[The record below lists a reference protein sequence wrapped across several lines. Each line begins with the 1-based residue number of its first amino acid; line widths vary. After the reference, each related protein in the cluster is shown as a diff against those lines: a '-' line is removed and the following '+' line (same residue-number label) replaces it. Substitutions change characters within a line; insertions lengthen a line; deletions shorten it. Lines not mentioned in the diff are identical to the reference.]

1 MSAPFSLPMLSDR
14 DKSEIHEHALEILE
28 KVGIRFQS
36 KRVCEILQEAGCQI
50 DWEKLSARFP
60 RALVESGLKSLPSRF
75 ALAAPD
81 PRWDINAGSGIP
93 WYTAGGMCPWFKD
106 LETGERRSA
115 TLADLVQCAHV
126 IDALDDVDE
135 WCAMVVPTD
144 VPSEMMEMRVLETSL
159 LHSRKH
165 FLGGG
170 ADPAA
175 APFIGD
181 LFDAVL
187 GDRAKLKERPI
198 CSYVQTPISPLQN
211 DGRTMELLLSWAG
224 VQMPIVLEFLPL
236 SGGTA
241 PVTLEGTVL
250 QETAN
255 FLGNMAFY
263 QLVSPGWP
271 IIWGATAGTIDMRS
285 GRWSGVTE
293 GVLMSLALVEMA
305 KTVYDVPVAV
315 FGQSSQSHGID
326 FYSGMEAIFA
336 DAVLSLAGAD
346 NLWGVADMDAATYV
360 DLDYVVLSTE
370 AVRMMKR
377 LRRGLTFDADHL
389 LMDVILEQGFE
400 GSYIGHRTTA
410 KRFREE
416 HLMSELFPA
425 LSYEDWKARG
435 KTDTDVGRE
444 KLMEILAAH
453 EPIGHPPEVLA
464 EIRRVMEAAEAS
476 LLRA

>member
-1 MSAPFSLPMLSDR
+1 
-14 DKSEIHEHALEILE
+14 
-28 KVGIRFQS
+28 
-36 KRVCEILQEAGCQI
+36 
-50 DWEKLSARFP
+50 
-60 RALVESGLKSLPSRF
+60 
-75 ALAAPD
+75 
-81 PRWDINAGSGIP
+81 
-93 WYTAGGMCPWFKD
+93 
-106 LETGERRSA
+106 
-115 TLADLVQCAHV
+115 
-126 IDALDDVDE
+126 
-135 WCAMVVPTD
+135 
-144 VPSEMMEMRVLETSL
+144 
-159 LHSRKH
+159 
-165 FLGGG
+165 
-170 ADPAA
+170 
-175 APFIGD
+175 
-181 LFDAVL
+181 VL

-211 DGRTMELLLSWAG
+211 DGRTMELLLNWAE
-224 VQMPIVLEFLPL
+224 VQMPIVLELLPL

-315 FGQSSQSHGID
+315 FGQSSQSHAID

-336 DAVLSLAGAD
+336 DAILSMAGAD

-377 LRRGLTFDADHL
+377 VRRGLTFDADHM

-400 GSYIGHRTTA
+400 GRRGLEGAGQDRHRCRSRATDGDSRQTRA
-410 KRFREE
+410 DRA
-416 HLMSELFPA
+416 S
-425 LSYEDWKARG
+425 ARG
-435 KTDTDVGRE
+435 ARRNPTGDGSGRGGV
-444 KLMEILAAH
+444 A
-453 EPIGHPPEVLA
+453 PELGLGPA
-464 EIRRVMEAAEAS
+464 GGAPRGRS
-476 LLRA
+476 R

>member
-1 MSAPFSLPMLSDR
+1 
-14 DKSEIHEHALEILE
+14 
-28 KVGIRFQS
+28 
-36 KRVCEILQEAGCQI
+36 
-50 DWEKLSARFP
+50 
-60 RALVESGLKSLPSRF
+60 
-75 ALAAPD
+75 
-81 PRWDINAGSGIP
+81 
-93 WYTAGGMCPWFKD
+93 
-106 LETGERRSA
+106 
-115 TLADLVQCAHV
+115 
-126 IDALDDVDE
+126 
-135 WCAMVVPTD
+135 
-144 VPSEMMEMRVLETSL
+144 
-159 LHSRKH
+159 
-165 FLGGG
+165 
-170 ADPAA
+170 
-175 APFIGD
+175 
-181 LFDAVL
+181 
-187 GDRAKLKERPI
+187 
-198 CSYVQTPISPLQN
+198 
-211 DGRTMELLLSWAG
+211 
-224 VQMPIVLEFLPL
+224 
-236 SGGTA
+236 
-241 PVTLEGTVL
+241 VL

-271 IIWGATAGTIDMRS
+271 IIWGATAGIIDMRS

-315 FGQSSQSHGID
+315 FGQASQAHAID

-346 NLWGVADMDAATYV
+346 NLWGVADMDAASYV

-400 GSYIGHRTTA
+400 GSYLGHRTTA

-416 HLMSELFPA
+416 HMMSELFPA

-444 KLMEILAAH
+444 KLMEILATH
-453 EPIGHPPEVLA
+453 EPIEHPPEVLA
-464 EIRRVMEAAEAS
+464 EIRRVMGAAEAA
-476 LLRA
+476 LLRK